1 MATKAGVRVHLG
13 ALHVG
18 LRLCPASLSIEA
30 CVVLAPHPAPCE
42 EMKEGVRGCLPPSGC
57 HWAWWAP
64 QGEVESPWLL
74 SAPVGAGWSKGKSL
88 HHQLTKRIERYSLED
103 KNEQFSLGH
112 RVSEAS
118 DHKTELTDSGVGLLQ
133 SLPDFGMK
141 IDTGEMSRKAVRVT
155 CLGGEFQAGWQW
167 VFTRSGQLG
176 LCAEVSP
183 CPLWREACEG
193 RQDA

>member
-1 MATKAGVRVHLG
+1 MQ
-13 ALHVG
+13 
-18 LRLCPASLSIEA
+18 
-30 CVVLAPHPAPCE
+30 
-42 EMKEGVRGCLPPSGC
+42 GCLPPSGW
-57 HWAWWAP
+57 HWAWWTP
-64 QGEVESPWLL
+64 QGELESPWLL

-88 HHQLTKRIERYSLED
+88 HHQLTKRIERCSLED

-118 DHKTELTDSGVGLLQ
+118 DHKTELADSGVGLLQ

-141 IDTGEMSRKAVRVT
+141 INTGEMSRKAVRVA
-155 CLGGEFQAGWQW
+155 CLGGEFQAGWRW
-167 VFTRSGQLG
+167 VFVRGGELG

-193 RQDA
+193 PQDA